1 MKIVYEENEI
11 EKLEQE
17 NSAWKEKG
25 RGGLFDDNDP
35 DRVYSLNFK
44 VTNPVLAEYWIPALL
59 FDELRDFD
67 LGISIE
73 SINIKF
79 LLLTMFFLNCVEYT
93 NRIEIAVILVS

>member
-59 FDELRDFD
+59 FDELPDFD
-67 LGISIE
+67 LGIAIE
-73 SINIKF
+73 SININTAVNKEE
-79 LLLTMFFLNCVEYT
+79 LKRKLHEA
-93 NRIEIAVILVS
+93 IEQLV

>member
-35 DRVYSLNFK
+35 DRIYSLNFK

-59 FDELRDFD
+59 FDNLPDFD
-67 LGISIE
+67 LGIAIE
-73 SINIKF
+73 SINIKGSCE
-79 LLLTMFFLNCVEYT
+79 N
-93 NRIEIAVILVS
+93 IEIHNVK